1 MEHQETSTA
10 LKLVTQTVEQLVM
23 PERPAP
29 SKTETQL
36 IREAVQRV
44 IAKSDCECMLQG
56 SSIWDEQRG
65 FVTTYS
71 YVDHYGRNWG
81 YDSTCGGQVKPEA
94 TNTDEPDSC
103 EAQ

>member
-1 MEHQETSTA
+1 MEQQETSHA
-10 LKLVTQTVEQLVM
+10 LKLITQTTEQLIL

-44 IAKSDCECMLQG
+44 IAKSDCECSLQG
-56 SSIWDEQRG
+56 SSIWDQKRG

-71 YVDHYGRNWG
+71 YVDQYGRDWG
-81 YDSTCGGQVKPEA
+81 YDATCGGQVKPKSA
-94 TNTDEPDSC
+94 NVDDS
-103 EAQ
+103 AV